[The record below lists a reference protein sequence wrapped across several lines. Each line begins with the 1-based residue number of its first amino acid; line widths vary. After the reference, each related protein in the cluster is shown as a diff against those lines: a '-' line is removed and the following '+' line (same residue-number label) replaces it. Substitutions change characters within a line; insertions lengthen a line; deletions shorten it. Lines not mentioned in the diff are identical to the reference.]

1 MARKKGKRRKPNKGN
16 FTPIAKHKR
25 RGSVL
30 STVASDLNMEMIEWE
45 RDLMPE
51 HLWIDLLADEYQKL
65 QWYKIY
71 NDFLDKIDSVL
82 EEERNTPFLGLISD
96 FGILT
101 ENERKKF
108 LEKHK
113 EFAYE
118 FFFKTVG
125 KSLTLYPENPANWL
139 ILDEWKDKEPIDF
152 ETELKKLSRSL
163 SRLIKA
169 KNLYAGHLRAL
180 PLNRLFKHNK
190 LFLKAG
196 IFEDL
201 VELLPKYP
209 VNCSESE
216 QYRVQQ
222 FARNTLNI
230 TFMHVDRY
238 KSRQWPKYFWRHN
251 LDLVPCSPVDGS
263 LRDGDI
269 NEDKEVH
276 DLQKRF
282 WDNCIILMKY
292 IDKIGMQYKYDLY
305 NPVSDEIK
313 LGLFSRIVRLY
324 ISFISNPFL
333 WTRDLAGIM
342 LRCIGETT
350 IIYFY
355 LVRKGTEEEIIAFQK
370 YSLGKEKVLMLH
382 MQDTLQE
389 KKTIEGESIDDLSNE
404 LGGDFI
410 AEMQKIDLKGW
421 TKKNVRELSQEVGL
435 ENIYRWVVD
444 PSSGEIHGSWS
455 SIKKSNLV
463 LCSQIMHRYHRVP
476 KFYEP
481 PIYLVPIYVATKI
494 YSMCQE
500 LAVNELGCPLPDENL
515 IEIKEVTEAF
525 NKVFEKFE

>member
-1 MARKKGKRRKPNKGN
+1 MVRKKGKRRNKGN
-16 FTPIAKHKR
+16 FTPIAQHKR

-51 HLWIDLLADEYQKL
+51 HLWIDLLADEYKKL
-65 QWYKIY
+65 QWFKIY

-82 EEERNTPFLGLISD
+82 EEKRRTPFLGLISD
-96 FGILT
+96 FGILS
-101 ENERKKF
+101 ENERQKF

-113 EFAYE
+113 DFAYE

-125 KSLTLYPENPANWL
+125 KCLSLYPQNPANWL
-139 ILDEWKDKEPIDF
+139 VLDEWKDKEPIDF

-169 KNLYAGHLRAL
+169 KDLYAGQLRAL

-190 LFLKAG
+190 IFLQAG
-196 IFEDL
+196 TFDEL
-201 VELLPKYP
+201 AALLPKYP
-209 VNCSESE
+209 VNCSEDE

-222 FARNTLNI
+222 FARITMNQ
-230 TFMHVDRY
+230 TFMIADRY
-238 KSRQWPKYFWRHN
+238 KSRQWPKYFWQHN
-251 LDLVPCSPVDGS
+251 LDLVPCHPVEGS
-263 LRDGDI
+263 LKKGDL
-269 NEDKEVH
+269 NEDKEIH
-276 DLQKRF
+276 ELQNSL
-282 WDNCIILMKY
+282 WENCIILIKY

-305 NPVSDEIK
+305 NPVQDEIK

-333 WTRDLAGIM
+333 WTRDLSGVM

-355 LVRKGTEEEIIAFQK
+355 LVTKGTEEEIHAFQK

-389 KKTIEGESIDDLSNE
+389 KKSIESESIDDLSNE
-404 LGGDFI
+404 LGGDFV

-435 ENIYRWVVD
+435 ENIYRWVID
-444 PSSGEIHGSWS
+444 PSSAEIHGSWS
-455 SIKKSNLV
+455 SLKKSNLV
-463 LCSQIMHRYHRVP
+463 LCSQILHRFHRVP

-500 LAVNELGCPLPDENL
+500 LAVKELGCPQPDEN
-515 IEIKEVTEAF
+515 IKEIKEVTEAF